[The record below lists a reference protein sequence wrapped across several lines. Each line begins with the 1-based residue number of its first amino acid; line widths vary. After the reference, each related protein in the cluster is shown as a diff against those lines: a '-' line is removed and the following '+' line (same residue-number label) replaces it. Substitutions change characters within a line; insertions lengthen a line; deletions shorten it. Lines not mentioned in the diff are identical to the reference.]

1 MDYILTQFLL
11 VAIIFSLLL
20 IYVQVKELAPK
31 KKRKYKH
38 KEAYLLARKFGI
50 NKKK

>member
-31 KKRKYKH
+31 KRKYRH
-38 KEAYLLARKFGI
+38 TQKFLTK
-50 NKKK
+50 NK

>member
-11 VAIIFSLLL
+11 VAIIFSLFL

-31 KKRKYKH
+31 KRKYKH
-38 KEAYLLARKFGI
+38 TEAYLLARKLKI
-50 NKKK
+50 NKKA